1 MTERAADDPLASLA
15 AGGCDSAAALR
26 RRYYYLIAAAFLV
39 DMAIAAIFMALSD
52 VWYLAPR
59 IVLSSFLVL
68 VVVNVLIA
76 RWQFAP
82 IARFLETGE
91 NFAGIERRMTQL
103 PLHSARNVGILAF
116 LLLGFRLGLQAVFG
130 DGEAIGTPTILDAI
144 TTVLVEAVFFF
155 VLVYFIISD
164 YLAGL
169 GRFIF
174 ERYGHNL
181 SLYFGSFSTKLA
193 VALLVASLLPILQIL
208 VDIYSYE
215 GDRARAEV
223 LVDACAALFGLAL
236 AIVFVTRSLIR
247 PVAILNKGITEVAEG
262 KLDVRLPVTS
272 NDEVGR
278 LTSEFNRMVDGLQDR
293 EFIRETFGKYVS
305 ESVASQILRDRG
317 RLAGD
322 VREATLMFIDIGGFT
337 TLSEQLSPH
346 DVIALLNEYSE
357 IVSGPVRR
365 HNGVINNFIGDG
377 VFATFNLPLEHD
389 DHACAAVRA
398 ALEIA
403 EAVDNH
409 VFAGGARISVRIG
422 INTGEVVAGTVGAGD
437 RLTYA
442 ILGDAVNVAHRV
454 EELNKEI
461 GSRLLFTEATRRKLD
476 GSFACVDLG
485 VYPIR
490 GKSMSMNIHTIA
502 SKEKPDAR

>member
-1 MTERAADDPLASLA
+1 MSEATLSITA
-15 AGGCDSAAALR
+15 AGCDTAGSLK
-26 RRYYYLIAAAFLV
+26 RRYFYLIASAFLV
-39 DMAIAAIFMALSD
+39 DMAIATIYMTFSD
-52 VWYLAPR
+52 AWQAAPR
-59 IVLSSFLVL
+59 IVLASVVMLIAANLV
-68 VVVNVLIA
+68 IA

-82 IARFLETGE
+82 IARFLDTGE

-103 PLHSARNVGILAF
+103 PLQSARNVAILTF
-116 LLLGFRLGLQAVFG
+116 VLLAFRLGTQAVFG
-130 DGEAIGTPTILDAI
+130 DDQAVGTPTILDAAM
-144 TTVLVEAVFFF
+144 TVLVEVMFFF

-174 ERYGHNL
+174 ERHGENL
-181 SLYFGSFSTKLA
+181 GLYFGRFSTKLA
-193 VALLVASLLPILQIL
+193 VALLVSSILPIVLIL
-208 VDIYSYE
+208 VDIYSYD

-223 LVDACAALFGLAL
+223 LVDSCAALFGLTL

-247 PVAILNKGITEVAEG
+247 PLAVLNEGMTQVADG
-262 KLDVRLPVTS
+262 KLDVRLPITS

-278 LTSEFNRMVDGLQDR
+278 VTGQFNRMVEGLKER

-305 ESVASQILRDRG
+305 ESVAAQILKDKG
-317 RLAGD
+317 HLAGD
-322 VREATLMFIDIGGFT
+322 VREATLMFIDIEGFT
-337 TLSEQLSPH
+337 TLSEQLPPH
-346 DVIALLNEYSE
+346 DVIALLNEYSA
-357 IVSGPVRR
+357 IVSTPVRR

-403 EAVDNH
+403 QAVESH
-409 VFAGGARISVRIG
+409 VFAGGTRISVRIG
-422 INTGEVVAGTVGAGD
+422 INTGEVVAGTVGSGD

-454 EELNKEI
+454 EELNKELKT
-461 GSRLLFTEATRRKLD
+461 RLLFTESTRQKLGD
-476 GSFACVDLG
+476 SFACMELG
-485 VYPIR
+485 TQTIR
-490 GKSMSMNIHTIA
+490 GKSSTMKVYTID
-502 SKEKPDAR
+502 SKEMSNGQ

>member
-1 MTERAADDPLASLA
+1 MSEATLSLTA
-15 AGGCDSAAALR
+15 AGCDTAGAIK
-26 RRYYYLIAAAFLV
+26 RRYYYLIASAFLV
-39 DMAIAAIFMALSD
+39 DMVIATIFMAFSD
-52 VWYLAPR
+52 AWHLAPR
-59 IVLSSFLVL
+59 IVTSSFLVL
-68 VVVNVLIA
+68 VVANLLIA

-82 IARFLETGE
+82 IARFLDSGQD
-91 NFAGIERRMTQL
+91 FAGIERRMTQL
-103 PLHSARNVGILAF
+103 PLQSARNVAILTL
-116 LLLGFRLGLQAVFG
+116 LLLGFRLGVQAVFG
-130 DGEAIGTPTILDAI
+130 DGEAVGTPTILDAAM
-144 TTVLVEAVFFF
+144 TVAVEAAFFF

-174 ERYGHNL
+174 ERHGQNL
-181 SLYFGSFSTKLA
+181 GLYFGRFSTKLA
-193 VALLVASLLPILQIL
+193 VALLVSSVLPIVLIL
-208 VDIYSYE
+208 IDIYSYE
-215 GDRARAEV
+215 GDRLEAEV
-223 LVDACAALFGLAL
+223 LVDACAALFGLTL
-236 AIVFVTRSLIR
+236 AVIFVTRSLIR
-247 PVAILNKGITEVAEG
+247 PLAILNKGMTDVADG
-262 KLDVRLPVTS
+262 KFDVRLPITS

-278 LTSEFNRMVDGLQDR
+278 VTGQFNRMVEGLEER

-305 ESVASQILRDRG
+305 ESVAAQILKDRG

-422 INTGEVVAGTVGAGD
+422 INTGEVVAGTIGAGD

-454 EELNKEI
+454 EELNKELNT
-461 GSRLLFTEATRRKLD
+461 RLLFSETTRARLD
-476 GSFACVDLG
+476 DSFACIELG
-485 VYPIR
+485 TQPIR
-490 GKSMSMNIHTIA
+490 GKSAGLKLYTIA
-502 SKEKPDAR
+502 PGEKPNVR

>member
-1 MTERAADDPLASLA
+1 MTDRAAETPAVSLA
-15 AGGCDSAAALR
+15 ASGCDTAGALR

-39 DMAIAAIFMALSD
+39 DMAIAGIFMALSD

-82 IARFLETGE
+82 IARFLETGQD
-91 NFAGIERRMTQL
+91 FAGIERRMTQL
-103 PLHSARNVGILAF
+103 PLHSARNVAILAF

-130 DGEAIGTPTILDAI
+130 DGEAVGTPTVLDAI
-144 TTVLVEAVFFF
+144 MTVVVEAVFFF
-155 VLVYFIISD
+155 VLVYFVISD

-174 ERYGHNL
+174 ERYGQNL
-181 SLYFGSFSTKLA
+181 SLYFGRFSTKLA

-223 LVDACAALFGLAL
+223 LVDASAALFGLTL
-236 AIVFVTRSLIR
+236 AIIFVTRSLIR
-247 PVAILNKGITEVAEG
+247 PVAILSKGMDEVIEG

-272 NDEVGR
+272 NDEIGR
-278 LTSEFNRMVDGLQDR
+278 LTSQFNRMVEGLEDR

-305 ESVASQILRDRG
+305 ESVAAQILKDKG

-322 VREATLMFIDIGGFT
+322 VRDATLMFIDIEGFT
-337 TLSEQLSPH
+337 SLSEQLPPH

-357 IVSGPVRR
+357 IVSEPVHR

-403 EAVDNH
+403 AAIERH

-454 EELNKEI
+454 EELNKELNT
-461 GSRLLFTEATRRKLD
+461 RLLFTETTRRQLD
-476 GSFACVDLG
+476 GSFDCAELG

-490 GKSMSMNIHTIA
+490 GKSASMKIYTIA
-502 SKEKPDAR
+502 SQGKPNAN